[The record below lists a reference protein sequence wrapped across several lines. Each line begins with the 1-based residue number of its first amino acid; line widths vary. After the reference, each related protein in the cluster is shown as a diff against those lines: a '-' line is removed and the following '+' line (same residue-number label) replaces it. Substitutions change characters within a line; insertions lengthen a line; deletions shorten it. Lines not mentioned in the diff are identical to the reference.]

1 MAGMLDDRL
10 RLFRLFSVISF
21 VGRSF
26 LKLFGF
32 TSVVKRFT
40 VCGENEEIVGGKRKL
55 DRDEAGFVGEVESLL
70 YLFPELGIIEQHFK
84 QFNELNVNCCKPMG
98 TVLMSQQE
106 VCRFVQKFWQLIE
119 PSTHV
124 VVIYHEQR
132 GSYLVTLV
140 RESRN
145 AVVPTRFMS
154 IMGIDLRKSTS
165 GMTGRHQG
173 RRIVSN
179 RSN

>member
-32 TSVVKRFT
+32 TSVVKRF
-40 VCGENEEIVGGKRKL
+40 VCGEKEEIVGGKRKF
-55 DRDEAGFVGEVESLL
+55 DRDEAGFVGKVESLL
-70 YLFPELGIIEQHFK
+70 YLFPELGNVEQHFK
-84 QFNELNVNCCKPMG
+84 QFNEFSVNCCKPMG

-106 VCRFVQKFWQLIE
+106 VCRFCGKVLAVE
-119 PSTHV
+119 PTTHV

-132 GSYLVTLV
+132 RWQLPWFANHEMLSCL
-140 RESRN
+140 
-145 AVVPTRFMS
+145 
-154 IMGIDLRKSTS
+154 
-165 GMTGRHQG
+165 QG
-173 RRIVSN
+173 L
-179 RSN
+179 